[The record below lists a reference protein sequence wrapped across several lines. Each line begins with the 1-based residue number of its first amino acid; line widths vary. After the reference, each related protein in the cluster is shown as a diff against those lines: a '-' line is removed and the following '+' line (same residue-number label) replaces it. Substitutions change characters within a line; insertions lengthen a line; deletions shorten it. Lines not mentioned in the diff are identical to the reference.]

1 MGMDQE
7 EVFVYFRT
15 MDWWYLN
22 GIMLA
27 DSLMMKNYEYD
38 ANDLMHRFYVGGLE
52 DIIMLLEFINREII
66 LVD

>member
-1 MGMDQE
+1 
-7 EVFVYFRT
+7 
-15 MDWWYLN
+15 
-22 GIMLA
+22 MLA

>member
-1 MGMDQE
+1 MGNGPGGS
-7 EVFVYFRT
+7 FRYFRT
-15 MDWWYLN
+15 IDWWYLN